1 MKVYIMNI
9 FALSF
14 AIVGIIMLGSTNITA
29 QSVVSAQQE
38 PIITQKFL
46 IKTSKGD
53 ILVGIYGKDA
63 PKTAENFTKLAATK
77 YYDSIL
83 FHRVVPDFVIQAGD
97 PNTRDITKRDR
108 WGRGGQSAFGGK
120 FEDEL
125 NPDAPSYRTGYLRG
139 TLAMANSGPNSN
151 SSQFFICL
159 DDQDSLPKKYTIFGK
174 VLEGIDA
181 VDDIGGVELNGSVP
195 VEPVMIYSVRE
206 VLD

>member
-1 MKVYIMNI
+1 MNI

-14 AIVGIIMLGSTNITA
+14 AAIGIMMLVSNGLAA

-38 PIITQKFL
+38 PVVTQKFL

-53 ILVGIYGKDA
+53 ILVGIYGNDA
-63 PKTAENFTKLAATK
+63 PKTAENFTKLATTK

-97 PNTRDITKRDR
+97 ANTRDSTKRNL
-108 WGRGGQSAFGGK
+108 WGRGGQSAFGRK

-125 NPDAPSYRTGYLRG
+125 NPETPSYRAGYLRG
-139 TLAMANSGPNSN
+139 TLAMANSGPNTN

-174 VLEGIDA
+174 VLEGMDA
-181 VDDIGGVELNGSVP
+181 VEDIGDVELNGSVP
-195 VEPVMIYSVRE
+195 VQPVMIYSVRE
-206 VLD
+206 VLNKDKN